1 MFLPRQRNDSAP
13 SSSIVG
19 GGPGAVSVLLLA
31 EEGRAVSLVTG
42 PVDLAAV
49 LFDSFSPAAV
59 AVAHRAG
66 SSR

>member
-49 LFDSFSPAAV
+49 LFDSFSPAA
-59 AVAHRAG
+59 
-66 SSR
+66 